1 MKLTPLS
8 TKIAAWLQR
17 LAADHGV
24 PALIVA
30 KIVGS
35 TMIEKGADIGE
46 GLAVNSRLQLS
57 RISDLTKLS
66 PTIVFGMVDLAT
78 TIILTGVPTIAW
90 PRPHRLDDGAR
101 RHVQR
106 RLVDVAGRHH

>member
-17 LAADHGV
+17 LAADHGG
-24 PALIVA
+24 PAL
-30 KIVGS
+30 
-35 TMIEKGADIGE
+35 
-46 GLAVNSRLQLS
+46 
-57 RISDLTKLS
+57 ISDLTKLS
-66 PTIVFGMVDLAT
+66 PTIVFGMVDVA
-78 TIILTGVPTIAW
+78 TIIITGVPTIVWAR
-90 PRPHRLDDGAR
+90 PRRLDDGAR